1 MYICIVKIICFGYMS
16 YFLSIFFFKE
26 DRYVCS
32 FNLKLKVKCLFFV
45 IYYKYIFK
53 EFKDIIVV

>member
-1 MYICIVKIICFGYMS
+1 MFWLYELFFK
-16 YFLSIFFFKE
+16 YFFFFKE